1 MQRRRIHQ
9 NTNVSV
15 NRVENCPVNFR
26 PELSTVLA
34 TLLCGWSYHEIDF
47 TVLRIFLFSLTF
59 VYIVL
64 QTVFFSKKIR
74 SLDYIHYGVTIVL
87 VKHKYRRPTNGGWHG
102 N

>member
-1 MQRRRIHQ
+1 MLLSIDVMQRRRIHQ

-64 QTVFFSKKIR
+64 QTVFFFEKNSI
-74 SLDYIHYGVTIVL
+74 LGLYPL
-87 VKHKYRRPTNGGWHG
+87 RRHDCSRKA
-102 N
+102 